1 MLPFIRSNNSIN
13 PEESYK
19 TIDNYGFDK
28 DALCMF
34 IQNYEV
40 VKELKQENRNGT
52 HFNKVGPNINVT
64 GKGCYFIPYW
74 DDLAIRGY
82 RNARNLFYKYCAYHL
97 FYGKMEEYKTD
108 NTDNF
113 INFAQYLPKISP
125 LCLDFDI
132 VAEFKKSDRDKFK
145 RGDSI
150 HIYKQEHIFKIV
162 EILNNIIFDNF
173 DIEKEDIKAYVFEKE
188 SFKFKSAEE
197 VKDGLHIIY
206 LLPFNVKQRWFIRQE
221 LISKLKEINFNKSF
235 DFKVTNDYNDI
246 VDEAVITRN
255 PWLTYG
261 SVKVETKTV
270 KDINGNTVYYTNK
283 KGEKK
288 KKQKFIRSTAYTLSY
303 IFDFELFDENIDCM
317 GNKLTYET
325 IDDMEAM
332 LNLFDLDQF
341 SNDDPLNEKSDKL
354 INFNIDEKIKTV
366 SNNQIKTINTFNTN
380 SFTMNNNKTN
390 EKNYDIKKLTPEIL
404 QNIIKTLASYDINYN
419 YNYWFII
426 CCGIRNCTLICFKED
441 EKKAKNYVHYFCKK
455 DKRFN
460 EDNFEDDYE
469 KIKTTSI
476 EYQDKQSNIKILI
489 DHIYDSDKA
498 DEFNKCLSKDNN
510 LINSFSFNNY
520 KKNNLYIMD
529 SSDFDKKSK
538 NTYKFLND
546 EDIDDFY
553 DKFIKEDVE
562 DKESTDVIDY
572 PKHSYDPEFKYV
584 IYTIQRDHITLKE
597 QIEER
602 FCQYIEKYIVY
613 MKNSGTV
620 YYYDWDKK
628 KHLLIGDEYLEDN
641 VSNDPVDFV
650 IYNENNK
657 PMPYSIKPFKVF
669 KNYEKKYGWELE
681 YNINNP
687 KKYIVTKYENGEKFV
702 KKVFNNGPIVP
713 KYLVENYKPYD
724 EYDKIYKDWVQ
735 DIFELIK
742 HSLCSDNEKNF
753 EYFKNWIINKIL
765 FIRNKTNIV
774 LQSLA
779 QGIGKTTIISL
790 FEKMFGSEYAASSNQ
805 CEWMGGSFNGEL
817 ENKILYG
824 IEELKQ
830 TKEKNDWYNAQDL
843 IKSLEHDTIKIHR
856 KYKEP
861 IFCPNYIDFIIT
873 SNHYN
878 KMLLERD
885 NRRYFIPTVISTKD
899 KKIKKLVKR
908 INSILIGNKTEEE
921 RRRPLEEKQK
931 YYRCFYAYCNK
942 NLNKGFN
949 SMDIPITDAIITNN
963 DLRMDLEFKYIKAKL
978 LYEKKY
984 LSEYKIRKNGRYDS
998 KYKEGDKVFKIVFED
1013 LKIKLL
1019 EFVKD
1024 LEMGG
1029 DRLLNKYYYC
1039 QQGLNNFKHDKM
1051 LRDEINI
1058 GKVKDNLLDKIGE
1071 EYQCKLT
1078 VPGYDGYQGILI
1090 SYDELLEIYR
1100 DSGYV
1105 DDFEYEKL
1113 KGNYEKIK
1121 YCNDDYKI
1129 SSSLSYSSQ
1138 IEELKQKMEDKDD
1151 LINKYIDE
1159 IKEKD
1164 NMIES
1169 LKSFTNEQKD
1179 KEIEKLNAKI
1189 KELEELLNTKDNVI
1203 TENTNNLESKDKE
1216 IEELNTK
1223 IKELEEITNAKDNAI
1238 TEDKEIE
1245 KSNDTVKENDNTI
1258 INKYR
1263 ETMNKDVKDITIQ
1276 TLRSIANE
1284 CKIKL
1289 DKHIFKYKKQELY
1302 DLLKMFL
1309 ENNNINIK
1317 EVGTYYE

>member
-1 MLPFIRSNNSIN
+1 MSFKHSVNSIN
-13 PEESYK
+13 PTESYK
-19 TIDNYGFDK
+19 TVDDYDFDK

-34 IQNYEV
+34 IQSYEV

-52 HFNKVGPNINVT
+52 HFNRVGPNKNIT
-64 GKGCYFIPYW
+64 GKGCYYVPYW
-74 DDLAIRGY
+74 SRIARRGY

-132 VAEFKKSDRDKFK
+132 VAEFTKQDRSKFK
-145 RGDSI
+145 KGDSI
-150 HIYKQEHIFKIV
+150 HIYTDDHIYKIV
-162 EILNNIIFDNF
+162 KILNNIIFDNF

-197 VKDGLHIIY
+197 VKDGIHIIY
-206 LLPFNVKQRWFIRQE
+206 LLPFNVKQRWFIRNE
-221 LISKLKEINFNKSF
+221 LINKLKEINFINSF
-235 DFKVTNDYNDI
+235 DFHITNDYNDI

-261 SVKVETKTV
+261 SVKVETKTA
-270 KDINGNTVYYTNK
+270 KDVNGNTIYYTNK
-283 KGEKK
+283 KGEKRK
-288 KKQKFIRSTAYTLSY
+288 KLNCTRSTSYTLSY
-303 IFDFELFDENIDCM
+303 IFDFELFDENVDCM
-317 GNKLTYET
+317 GNRLTYET

-341 SNDDPLNEKSDKL
+341 SNDEPLEEKSDKL
-354 INFNIDEKIKTV
+354 ISFTYEDNTKKHKNNTQIPNNYNNQTDYNNQVNYDEKI
-366 SNNQIKTINTFNTN
+366 
-380 SFTMNNNKTN
+380 
-390 EKNYDIKKLTPEIL
+390 D
-404 QNIIKTLASYDINYN
+404 YN
-419 YNYWFII
+419 YNLNKEVLFDIINVLKKNEDLYTSYQNWYKI
-426 CCGIRNCTLICFKED
+426 CCSLYRNSKDCKIPDKDIKDAIYKFSSNSKSFNPED
-441 EKKAKNYVHYFCKK
+441 
-455 DKRFN
+455 
-460 EDNFEDDYE
+460 FEDDYDNIIKQSSKPNYNYSLKYVLNCVDE
-469 KIKTTSI
+469 IDPKKASKIKKVV
-476 EYQDKQSNIKILI
+476 YSNLP
-489 DHIYDSDKA
+489 
-498 DEFNKCLSKDNN
+498 KDNN
-510 LINSFSFNNY
+510 LTNSFSFNNN
-520 KKNNLYIMD
+520 KNNNLYIMD

-553 DKFIKEDVE
+553 DKFIKEDVK
-562 DKESTDVIDY
+562 DKKNIDIIDY

-602 FCQYIEKYIVY
+602 FCRYIEKYIVY
-613 MKNSGTV
+613 MKNSGTL

-628 KHLLIGDEYLEDN
+628 KHLLIGNEYLDEH

-657 PMPYSIKPFKVF
+657 PITYSIKPFKVF
-669 KNYEKKYGWELE
+669 KNYEKKYGWETE
-681 YNINNP
+681 YNVDKP
-687 KKYIVTKYENGEKFV
+687 KKYIITKYENGEKFV

-713 KYLVENYKPYD
+713 KYLVENYKKYD

-908 INSILIGNKTEEE
+908 INSILVGNKTEEE

-931 YYRCFYAYCNK
+931 YYRCFYAYCIK
-942 NLNKGFN
+942 NLNKSFN

-978 LYEKKY
+978 LYEKNY
-984 LSEYKIRKNGRYDS
+984 LSEYKTRKNGRYCNN
-998 KYKEGDKVFKIVFED
+998 YKEGDKVFKIVFED

-1019 EFVKD
+1019 DFVKS

-1051 LRDEINI
+1051 IRDEINI
-1058 GKVKDNLLDKIGE
+1058 GKVKDTILDKIGE

-1138 IEELKQKMEDKDD
+1138 IEELKQKIEDKDD
-1151 LINKYIDE
+1151 LINKYINE

-1179 KEIEKLNAKI
+1179 KQIDKLNAKI

-1203 TENTNNLESKDKE
+1203 TENNNVVNSKDKE

-1223 IKELEEITNAKDNAI
+1223 IKELEEKTKSKDNAI

-1245 KSNDTVKENDNTI
+1245 KSNNTVKENDNTI
-1258 INKYR
+1258 INNYR
-1263 ETMNKDVKDITIQ
+1263 ETMNKDIKDITIQ
-1276 TLRSIANE
+1276 TLRSIANKY
-1284 CKIKL
+1284 KIKL
-1289 DKHIFKYKKQELY
+1289 DKHLFSYKKQELY
-1302 DLLKMFL
+1302 DIVKNYF
-1309 ENNNINIK
+1309 NNL
-1317 EVGTYYE
+1317 

>member
-13 PEESYK
+13 PDESYK

-28 DALCMF
+28 DALYMF

-64 GKGCYFIPYW
+64 GKGCYYIPYW
-74 DDLAIRGY
+74 SNIARRGY
-82 RNARNLFYKYCAYHL
+82 RNARNMFYKYCAYHL
-97 FYGKMEEYKTD
+97 FYGKMEEYKTGE
-108 NTDNF
+108 TDNF
-113 INFAQYLPKISP
+113 INFAQYLPNVSP

-132 VAEFKKSDRDKFK
+132 VAKFTKEDRSKFKK
-145 RGDSI
+145 GDDI

-173 DIEKEDIKAYVFEKE
+173 EVDKDDIKAYVFEKE
-188 SFKFKSAEE
+188 SFKFKNAEE
-197 VKDGLHIIY
+197 VKDGIHIIY
-206 LLPFNVKQRWFIRQE
+206 LLPFNVKQRWFIRNE
-221 LISKLKEINFNKSF
+221 LINKLIEINFINSF
-235 DFKVTNDYNDI
+235 DFHIINDYNDI

-261 SVKVETKTV
+261 SVKVETKTA
-270 KDINGNTVYYTNK
+270 KDVNGNTIYYTNK
-283 KGEKK
+283 KGERRKK
-288 KKQKFIRSTAYTLSY
+288 LNCTRSTAYTLSY
-303 IFDFELFDENIDCM
+303 IFDFELFDENVDCM
-317 GNKLTYET
+317 GNRLTYET

-341 SNDDPLNEKSDKL
+341 SDDDPLKEKSEKL
-354 INFNIDEKIKTV
+354 ISFTYEENTKKHKNNTQIQNNYNNQSDYNNQVNYDEKI
-366 SNNQIKTINTFNTN
+366 
-380 SFTMNNNKTN
+380 
-390 EKNYDIKKLTPEIL
+390 D
-404 QNIIKTLASYDINYN
+404 YN
-419 YNYWFII
+419 YNLNKEVLFDIVNVLKKNEDLYTSYQNWYKI
-426 CCGIRNCTLICFKED
+426 CCSLYRNSKDCNISDKDIKDTIYKFSSNSKSFNPED
-441 EKKAKNYVHYFCKK
+441 
-455 DKRFN
+455 
-460 EDNFEDDYE
+460 FEDDYDNIIKQSSKANYNYSLKYVLKCVDE
-469 KIKTTSI
+469 IDPKKASKIKKVVFS
-476 EYQDKQSNIKILI
+476 KLP
-489 DHIYDSDKA
+489 
-498 DEFNKCLSKDNN
+498 KDNN
-510 LINSFSFNNY
+510 LTNSFSFNNY

-529 SSDFDKKSK
+529 SSNFDKKSK

-553 DKFIKEDVE
+553 DKFIKEDVD
-562 DKESTDVIDY
+562 DKESTDIIDY

-984 LSEYKIRKNGRYDS
+984 LSEYKIRKNGKYDS

-1100 DSGYV
+1100 VLGYV

-1245 KSNDTVKENDNTI
+1245 KSNDIVKENDNTI

-1263 ETMNKDVKDITIQ
+1263 EIMNKDIKDITIQ

-1302 DLLKMFL
+1302 DLLKNYF
-1309 ENNNINIK
+1309 NN
-1317 EVGTYYE
+1317 Y

>member
-1302 DLLKMFL
+1302 DLLKKHF
-1309 ENNNINIK
+1309 NN
-1317 EVGTYYE
+1317 

>member
-1 MLPFIRSNNSIN
+1 MSIIRSNNSIN

-19 TIDNYGFDK
+19 TIDDYGFDK

-52 HFNKVGPNINVT
+52 HFNRVGPNKNIT
-64 GKGCYFIPYW
+64 GKGCYYIPYW
-74 DDLAIRGY
+74 SRIARRGY
-82 RNARNLFYKYCAYHL
+82 RNARNMFYKYCAYHL
-97 FYGKMEEYKTD
+97 FYGKMEEYKTGE
-108 NTDNF
+108 TDNF

-132 VAEFKKSDRDKFK
+132 VAKFTVEDRSKFKK
-145 RGDSI
+145 GDSI
-150 HIYKQEHIFKIV
+150 HIYKEEHIFKIV

-173 DIEKEDIKAYVFEKE
+173 EVDKDDIKAYVFEKE
-188 SFKFKSAEE
+188 SFKFKSEEE
-197 VKDGLHIIY
+197 VKDGIHIIY
-206 LLPFNVKQRWFIRQE
+206 LLPFNIKQRWFIRNE
-221 LISKLKEINFNKSF
+221 LINKLIEINFIKSF
-235 DFKVTNDYNDI
+235 DFHITNDYNDI

-261 SVKVETKTV
+261 SVKVETKTA
-270 KDINGNTVYYTNK
+270 KDASGNTIYYTNK
-283 KGEKK
+283 KGERRKK
-288 KKQKFIRSTAYTLSY
+288 LNCTRSTAYTLSY

-317 GNKLTYET
+317 GNRLTYET

-341 SNDDPLNEKSDKL
+341 SNDDPLEEKSDKL
-354 INFNIDEKIKTV
+354 INFICEENTKKHKNNTQIPNNYNNQSDYNNQVNYDEKIDYNYNLNKEVLFDIVNVLKKNEDLYT
-366 SNNQIKTINTFNTN
+366 SYQNWYKICCSLYRN
-380 SFTMNNNKTN
+380 SKDCNISDK
-390 EKNYDIKKLTPEIL
+390 DIKDAIYKFSSNSKSFNPEEFDDDYD
-404 QNIIKTLASYDINYN
+404 NIIKGASKPNYN
-419 YNYWFII
+419 YSLKYILDCINEI
-426 CCGIRNCTLICFKED
+426 NP
-441 EKKAKNYVHYFCKK
+441 
-455 DKRFN
+455 DKTK
-460 EDNFEDDYE
+460 
-469 KIKTTSI
+469 KIKKI
-476 EYQDKQSNIKILI
+476 VYSN
-489 DHIYDSDKA
+489 S
-498 DEFNKCLSKDNN
+498 SKDNN
-510 LINSFSFNNY
+510 LTNSFSFNNY
-520 KKNNLYIMD
+520 KNNNLYIMD

-538 NTYKFLND
+538 NTYKFLDD
-546 EDIDDFY
+546 EDIDEFY
-553 DKFIKEDVE
+553 DKFMKEDVE
-562 DKESTDVIDY
+562 DKTIIEELDY
-572 PKHSYDPEFKYV
+572 PKHPYDPEFRYV
-584 IYTIQRDHITLKE
+584 IYSIQKNHITLKE
-597 QIEER
+597 QIDEM
-602 FCQYIEKYIVY
+602 FCNYIEKYIVY
-613 MKNSGTV
+613 IKNSGTV
-620 YYYDWDKK
+620 YYYDWTEKK
-628 KHLLIGDEYLEDN
+628 YLLIREEYLDNN

-650 IYNENNK
+650 TYNEKNK
-657 PMPYSIKPFKVF
+657 PMHQSIKPFKVF
-669 KNYEKKYGWELE
+669 KNYEKNNGWVSE

-687 KKYIVTKYENGEKFV
+687 KKYIETKYENGEKFV
-702 KKVFNNGPIVP
+702 RKVFNNGPIVP
-713 KYLVENYKPYD
+713 KYLVENYKHYD

-742 HSLCSDNEKNF
+742 YSLCSDNEKIF

-805 CEWMGGSFNGEL
+805 CEWMSGSFNGEL

-856 KYKEP
+856 KYKDP
-861 IFCPNYIDFIIT
+861 VFCPNYIDFIIT

-908 INSILIGNKTEEE
+908 INSILVGNKTEQE
-921 RRRPLEEKQK
+921 RLRPLEEKQK
-931 YYRCFYAYCNK
+931 YYRCFYAYCKENFNK
-942 NLNKGFN
+942 DFN

-1051 LRDEINI
+1051 IRDEINI

-1105 DDFEYEKL
+1105 DDFEYNKL

-1138 IEELKQKMEDKDD
+1138 IEELKQKMEDKDN

-1203 TENTNNLESKDKE
+1203 TENNNVVDSKDKE
-1216 IEELNTK
+1216 IEELNAK

-1245 KSNDTVKENDNTI
+1245 KSNDTVKENDNTN

-1263 ETMNKDVKDITIQ
+1263 ETMNKDIKDITIQ

-1284 CKIKL
+1284 CKIEL

-1302 DLLKMFL
+1302 DLLKNYF
-1309 ENNNINIK
+1309 NN
-1317 EVGTYYE
+1317 Y

>member
-13 PEESYK
+13 PDESYK

-28 DALCMF
+28 DALYMF

-64 GKGCYFIPYW
+64 GKGCYYIPYW
-74 DDLAIRGY
+74 SNIARRGY
-82 RNARNLFYKYCAYHL
+82 RNARNMFYKYCAYHL
-97 FYGKMEEYKTD
+97 FYGKMEEYKTGE
-108 NTDNF
+108 TDNF
-113 INFAQYLPKISP
+113 INFAQYLPNVSP

-132 VAEFKKSDRDKFK
+132 VAKFTKEDRSKFKK
-145 RGDSI
+145 GDDI

-173 DIEKEDIKAYVFEKE
+173 EVDKDDIKAYVFEKE
-188 SFKFKSAEE
+188 SFKFKNAEE
-197 VKDGLHIIY
+197 VKDGIHIIY
-206 LLPFNVKQRWFIRQE
+206 LLPFNVKQRWFIRNE
-221 LISKLKEINFNKSF
+221 LINKLIEINFINSF
-235 DFKVTNDYNDI
+235 DFHIINDYNDI

-261 SVKVETKTV
+261 SVKVETKTA
-270 KDINGNTVYYTNK
+270 KDVNGNTIYYTNK
-283 KGEKK
+283 KGERRKK
-288 KKQKFIRSTAYTLSY
+288 LNCTRSTAYTLSY
-303 IFDFELFDENIDCM
+303 IFDFELFDENVDCM
-317 GNKLTYET
+317 GNRLTYET

-341 SNDDPLNEKSDKL
+341 SDDDPLKEKSEKL
-354 INFNIDEKIKTV
+354 INFTYEDNTKKHKNNTQIQNNYNNQSDYNNQVNYDEKI
-366 SNNQIKTINTFNTN
+366 
-380 SFTMNNNKTN
+380 
-390 EKNYDIKKLTPEIL
+390 D
-404 QNIIKTLASYDINYN
+404 YN
-419 YNYWFII
+419 YNLNKEVLFDIVNVLKKNEDLYTSYQNWYKI
-426 CCGIRNCTLICFKED
+426 CCSLYRNSKDCNISDKDIKDTIYKFSSNSKSFNPED
-441 EKKAKNYVHYFCKK
+441 
-455 DKRFN
+455 
-460 EDNFEDDYE
+460 FEDDYDNIIKQSSKANYNYSLKYVLKCVDE
-469 KIKTTSI
+469 IDPKKASKIKKVVFS
-476 EYQDKQSNIKILI
+476 KLP
-489 DHIYDSDKA
+489 
-498 DEFNKCLSKDNN
+498 KDNN
-510 LINSFSFNNY
+510 LTNSFSFNNY

-529 SSDFDKKSK
+529 SSNFDKKSK

-553 DKFIKEDVE
+553 DKFIKEDVD
-562 DKESTDVIDY
+562 DKESTDIIDY

-984 LSEYKIRKNGRYDS
+984 LSEYKIRKNGKYDS

-1100 DSGYV
+1100 VLGYV

-1245 KSNDTVKENDNTI
+1245 KSNDIVKENDNTI

-1263 ETMNKDVKDITIQ
+1263 EIMNKDIKDITIQ
-1276 TLRSIANE
+1276 TLRSIASE

-1289 DKHIFKYKKQELY
+1289 DKRLINYKKQELY
-1302 DLLKMFL
+1302 DILKNYF
-1309 ENNNINIK
+1309 NN
-1317 EVGTYYE
+1317 Y